1 MGAVVGAGASPPL
14 PSSLAGRLREARA
27 LLLPYG
33 YPSTVAS
40 SYAAYAGLAFCGSVF
55 SSAAG
60 VLSTQSLLLAV
71 GVGAGAVPLA
81 AALNWVLKDGLGQL
95 GGVLAAALIRNRF
108 DSDPKRWRLAAAVAQ
123 DAASLLEIAT
133 PLLPGAFLPL
143 AAAANVGKN
152 VAWLSASATRASLHS
167 ALALRGNLADV
178 TAKAGSQSIA
188 ASVVGTALGIAL
200 SGAVGSAPQDILAAF
215 AALSAAHLA
224 GVYASLKCI
233 ALPTLSAARLDLAID
248 AWVRACPRER
258 DSSGAG
264 MPVPALHVRTPVEVA
279 ALEGFLPWQ
288 SPAAAAAVASVS
300 APHSIC
306 VGGDVTMLDDADFA
320 RFADLS
326 GLWGSGTG
334 STTAAAG
341 SENSRYLLGVARTR
355 PRELQLFFAADAQW
369 ADVLTGYLHAMRL
382 RALLDAGAVE
392 GENAESITAR
402 DAALAESRAW
412 TLRHAPAAMA
422 ALDAA
427 GFWVGTPLIDLRPQR
442 RLAVRV
448 VDEVKI

>member
-178 TAKAGSQSIA
+178 TAKAGSQSMA
-188 ASVVGTALGIAL
+188 GSTLGMLLGIAL
-200 SGAVGSAPQDILAAF
+200 SPAVGAAPAHVFAAF
-215 AALSAAHLA
+215 AACSAAHLA
-224 GVYASLKCI
+224 CVHASLR
-233 ALPTLSAARLDLAID
+233 ALVLPTLSPQRLALAAA
-248 AWVRACPRER
+248 
-258 DSSGAG
+258 
-264 MPVPALHVRTPVEVA
+264 PALASPRAPVRTPEQVCTREDFVWRRAGDA
-279 ALEGFLPWQ
+279 ALALVDVGPPLDGWRADALQHFALATRTPASRFLV
-288 SPAAAAAVASVS
+288 AV
-300 APHSIC
+300 
-306 VGGDVTMLDDADFA
+306 
-320 RFADLS
+320 RR
-326 GLWGSGTG
+326 
-334 STTAAAG
+334 AAAG
-341 SENSRYLLGVARTR
+341 SESASAGVAGAGEAGAGGAE
-355 PRELQLFFAADAQW
+355 PRVHLWYAADASWRDVVLGFVHALHVARQLVAQAESSARASMPAPAPAPASDGAREE
-369 ADVLTGYLHAMRL
+369 ADVGLVADG
-382 RALLDAGAVE
+382 ALFLDANGDE
-392 GENAESITAR
+392 L
-402 DAALAESRAW
+402 LADLERAGW
-412 TLRHAPAAMA
+412 
-422 ALDAA
+422 
-427 GFWVGTPLIDLRPQR
+427 WVGQPILEPEHGR
-442 RLAVRV
+442 RLHFC
-448 VDEVKI
+448 